1 MVSRISTSSDPH
13 GHHDWHSAEYVEGWI
28 DNDVTRDT
36 ERRPILR
43 RVAELLPFARDAE
56 VRILDVGGGYGML
69 TREVLEE
76 WPFSRVVLQDFSEP
90 MFDQARARL
99 GPLVERVEFV
109 RADLRDP
116 SWVDAVSGPFDAVVS
131 SIAIHNVRDPERV
144 RAIYAEIRPL
154 VGDGGCFANL
164 DLAFPGGLEITT
176 QLGWLEQAGFRDV
189 RCVLEHEHQA
199 LFVGFS

>member
-1 MVSRISTSSDPH
+1 V
-13 GHHDWHSAEYVEGWI
+13 
-28 DNDVTRDT
+28 
-36 ERRPILR
+36 LR
-43 RVAELLPFARDAE
+43 QVAELLPFSRDAE
-56 VRILDVGGGYGML
+56 VRVLDVGGGYGML

-76 WPFSRVVLQDFSEP
+76 WPCSHVVLHDFSEP

-99 GPLVERVEFV
+99 GPLVDRVEFV

-116 SWVDAVSGPFDAVVS
+116 EWVDAVDGPFDAVVS

-144 RAIYAEIRPL
+144 RAIYAEIHPL
-154 VGDGGCFANL
+154 VAGGGCFANL
-164 DLAFPGGLEITT
+164 DLAFPGGLEVAT

-199 LFVGFS
+199 LLVGFN